1 MRRDAQRVRAGAASK
16 SVVQS
21 PEDREAALKQ
31 AKQHEAAA
39 SKLLRDAETRVL
51 DQAQVRLRAN
61 LGVCRGTR
69 VEDRQ
74 APAGCMDDECTCH
87 GLQPQSGLPKLVAAQ
102 VVVATGVVD
111 GASH

>member
-1 MRRDAQRVRAGAASK
+1 MRRYAQSLRAGAASK

-21 PEDREAALKQ
+21 PEEREAALKR
-31 AKQHEAAA
+31 AKQQEVAA

-61 LGVCRGTR
+61 LGLCRGLR

-74 APAGCMDDECTCH
+74 APAGCRDDECTCH

-102 VVVATGVVD
+102 VVVATDVAN